1 MVAAT
6 AAARPVPVRRPGA
19 LLRSPVPCGLP
30 ASRVAAPFPR
40 RTGTGWPS
48 SFDVHLMRLY
58 ASKWDGQ
65 QWLQTDVINH
75 NCDLLYISESNKIS
89 STASLKI
96 YQLQLTARRF
106 PKKSNSS
113 EDDDLL
119 SELRDKWDAMENKF
133 SLPLYAG
140 GAILAFWISLVIVRA
155 LDSVPLLP
163 GILEL
168 VGLGYSGWFVYRYL
182 LFQENRKELADN
194 LDAIKKRITGDDE

>member
-40 RTGTGWPS
+40 R
-48 SFDVHLMRLY
+48 
-58 ASKWDGQ
+58 
-65 QWLQTDVINH
+65 
-75 NCDLLYISESNKIS
+75 
-89 STASLKI
+89 TASLKI

>member
-6 AAARPVPVRRPGA
+6 AAARPVPIRRPGA

-30 ASRVAAPFPR
+30 SSRVAAPFPR
-40 RTGTGWPS
+40 RT
-48 SFDVHLMRLY
+48 
-58 ASKWDGQ
+58 
-65 QWLQTDVINH
+65 
-75 NCDLLYISESNKIS
+75 
-89 STASLKI
+89 ASLKI
-96 YQLQLTARRF
+96 SQLQLTARRF

-119 SELRDKWDAMENKF
+119 SELRDKWDAMENKS

-194 LDAIKKRITGDDE
+194 LDAMKKRITGDDE